1 MNEPFNEKT
10 LLDFIDQT
18 YFLELPAAEVMH
30 QNLIQLGLDSLK
42 ILSLSLE
49 IERKFKKKIN
59 LETLQSS
66 TTLRNIID
74 DLIDC

>member
-1 MNEPFNEKT
+1 MNESVNEKA
-10 LLDFIDQT
+10 LIDYIDHT
-18 YFLELPAAEVMH
+18 YFLALPADEVMH
-30 QNLIQLGLDSLK
+30 QNLIELGLDSLK

-74 DLIDC
+74 DLVDC

>member
-1 MNEPFNEKT
+1 MNETLNEKE

-18 YFLELPAAEVMH
+18 YFLALPADEVMN

-74 DLIDC
+74 DLVDC